1 MKRSGR
7 TGSIDRRL
15 RSGGCHAIRAAS
27 AAAIVLGAALMHPAA
42 AQVPYE
48 RLVAADSEPE
58 SWLTY
63 SGNYAGHRF
72 SRLDQINA
80 GNVADLRVVWAYQM
94 DDGLIE
100 TSPVVADGVMYVT
113 EPPSTV
119 SALDARTGKRL
130 WTWSPEMGSNVLNI
144 GFPRVNRGV
153 AILDSTLYVGTLD
166 AHLVALD
173 ARSGAVR
180 WDVVVADNAI
190 GFSLTLAPLA
200 LDGKVIVGVSGAEAG
215 VRGFI
220 DAYDPETGDLL
231 WRTYTIPAPGEPGS
245 ETWGGNSWE
254 TGGGS
259 TWLTGSYDPELDL
272 LYWPI
277 GNPAPDWNGDVRP
290 GDNLYT
296 DCLLALDPDTGE
308 IVWYFQFTP
317 HDTHDWDANQ
327 IQVLVDAEWE
337 GEPRKLVVTANRNA
351 FYYVLDRE
359 TGEFLHGTPYSRQTW
374 AEGLDENGR
383 PIVIPG
389 TDPTEEGNLVWPS
402 LQGSAN
408 WFSPSYSPMAGLFYQ
423 PTRIMGAIY
432 YKAEVEYEPGQPFM
446 GGGEQALQG
455 EEASGAIKAL
465 DVLTGELKWEFP
477 LQSPPW
483 AGVMATA
490 GNLVFGGSDEGNI
503 FALNAETGEPLWN
516 FQAGAAVRSA
526 PMSFEIDGQQ
536 RIVNSAGGTMFVF
549 GLGPESDNGHESDN
563 GPAGDN
569 GHGSATARA
578 APPSDP
584 EMLARIREE
593 GLHRSQLPRTLSY
606 MTDVIGARLTNSAA
620 MDRAQQW
627 AVGEM
632 ERIGLVNTEREPF
645 MNYGASWDNAYVSVH
660 MTAPDYQPL
669 VAYPIAHTP
678 GTNGKQ
684 QLDVVIADV
693 RTRGDLE
700 GLRGRLRGLAVMST
714 PPPVF
719 DLTRF
724 ATGTPRRTDEEMRAL
739 EEDVIPPP
747 PGPDPYFSRLYPDPP
762 ANPDVLTAAE
772 RLAFYVKE
780 GVALVLESNSGWL
793 GAVRGFARPGAK
805 VDRWDRDV
813 TLASVPI
820 VAVTPEH
827 YNRMYRILRRDIPV
841 TVEVEVRNVHGG
853 AASEAS
859 NVLGE
864 IPGSDL
870 AHEVVMLGAHFDT
883 WHASPNASDNTS
895 GVAVMLEA
903 VRILKAVGV
912 APRRTIRVALWS
924 GEEQGIFGSTAYV
937 QKHFGSP
944 GDPGGVKPAYD
955 DFSVYFNQDYGPG
968 QYRGIWL
975 QQNEYVRDLFATWM
989 EPLRDLG
996 MTTISPRSVGSTDH
1010 MPFDRAGLPAFQFLQ
1025 ARVGGTGGHTNLD
1038 FYDTL
1043 PIDDL
1048 VKNAVIMASFVYNA
1062 AMAEQKVPRKGPR

>member
-1 MKRSGR
+1 MKRERIMKGW
-7 TGSIDRRL
+7 SIA
-15 RSGGCHAIRAAS
+15 GA
-27 AAAIVLGAALMHPAA
+27 VLFLALAPPGT

-58 SWLTY
+58 NWLTY

-72 SRLDQINA
+72 SKLDQINA
-80 GNVADLRVVWAYQM
+80 DNVGSLSVVWAYQM
-94 DDGLIE
+94 DEGLIE
-100 TSPVVADGVMYVT
+100 TSPIVADGVMYVT

-119 SALDARTGKRL
+119 TALDARTGKRL
-130 WTWSPEMGSNVLNI
+130 WKWTPQMGSNVLNI

-153 AILDSTLYVGTLD
+153 AILDSTVYVGTLD

-180 WDVVVADNAI
+180 WDVEVADNAI

-200 LDGKVIVGVSGAEAG
+200 LDGQVIVGVSGAEAG

-220 DAYDPETGDLL
+220 DAYDAETGELV
-231 WRTYTIPAPGEPGS
+231 WRTYTVPAPGEPGS
-245 ETWGGNSWE
+245 ETWGNNSWE

-296 DCLLALDPDTGE
+296 DCLLALNPHTGE
-308 IVWYFQFTP
+308 IVWWFQFTP

-359 TGEFLHGTPYSRQTW
+359 TGEFLHGTPYSKQTW

-408 WFSPSYSPMAGLFYQ
+408 WFSPSYSPMTRLFYQ
-423 PTRIMGAIY
+423 PTRIMGAVY
-432 YKAEVEYEPGQPFM
+432 YKAEVEYVPGQPFM
-446 GGGEQALQG
+446 GGGEQALRG
-455 EEASGAIKAL
+455 EEASGAVKAL
-465 DVLTGELKWEFP
+465 DVLTGELQWEFP

-549 GLGPESDNGHESDN
+549 GLGGGGEDAEASVRDPE
-563 GPAGDN
+563 
-569 GHGSATARA
+569 
-578 APPSDP
+578 PSHRPVDL

-593 GLHRSQLPRTLSY
+593 GLHRSQLPNTLSY
-606 MTDVIGARLTNSAA
+606 MTDVLGGRLTNSTA

-627 AVGEM
+627 AIGEM
-632 ERIGLVNTEREPF
+632 QRIGLENAHREPF
-645 MNYGASWDNAYVSVH
+645 MNYGASWDNEFASIH
-660 MTAPDYQPL
+660 MTEPVYQPL

-678 GTNGKQ
+678 GTDGRQTLN
-684 QLDVVIADV
+684 VVLADV
-693 RTRGDLE
+693 GTQDDLE
-700 GLRGRLRGLAVMST
+700 PLRGKLRGLAVLST
-714 PPPVF
+714 PPPVI
-719 DLTRF
+719 DLERF
-724 ATGTPRRTDEEMRAL
+724 ATGTPRRTDEEMREL

-747 PGPDPYFSRLYPDPP
+747 PGPDSYFSRLYPDPP
-762 ANPDVLTAAE
+762 ENPEVLTAAE
-772 RLAFYVKE
+772 RLAFYVQE
-780 GVALVLESNSGWL
+780 GVALVLESNSGWP

-805 VDRWDRDV
+805 VDRWDRDA
-813 TLASVPI
+813 TLSSVPI

-827 YNRMYRILRRDIPV
+827 YNRMYRILQRDITV
-841 TVEVEVRNVHGG
+841 TVEAEVRNVHGD
-853 AASEAS
+853 AASEAR

-864 IPGSDL
+864 IPGTDL
-870 AHEVVMLGAHFDT
+870 AHEVVMLGAHFDS

-895 GVAVMLEA
+895 GTAVMLEA
-903 VRILKAVGV
+903 ARILKAVG
-912 APRRTIRVALWS
+912 AEPRRTIRVALWS

-944 GDPGGVKPAYD
+944 EATDGSDGPATTGGTKPAYD

-975 QQNEYVRDLFATWM
+975 QGNEHVRELFQSWM

-1010 MPFDRAGLPAFQFLQ
+1010 IPFDRAGLPGFQFLQ

-1048 VKNAVIMASFVYNA
+1048 IKNAVIVASFVYNA
-1062 AMAEQKVPRKGPR
+1062 AMDDVKVPRKGDRP